1 MGWFVVGFM
10 VLLAVLLI
18 PAYVYDQRR
27 RRMATDRLPLGLCD
41 AGSRL
46 SADASCLW
54 QRSPLGDG
62 DLGPGRS
69 HGQRHGR
76 WLRRRRLTRDG

>member
-27 RRMATDRLPLGLCD
+27 RRMATDRLP
-41 AGSRL
+41 
-46 SADASCLW
+46 
-54 QRSPLGDG
+54 
-62 DLGPGRS
+62 PGAM
-69 HGQRHGR
+69 
-76 WLRRRRLTRDG
+76 RRRVTAIRRCELSMATEPAR